1 MIIKLFRMLCECL
14 PLSLSLSLSAAS
26 RLGKTEP
33 FAVSHLKLM
42 KEDGTT
48 IEDNIHELFVFKVS

>member
-1 MIIKLFRMLCECL
+1 MCVCT
-14 PLSLSLSLSAAS
+14 AS
-26 RLGKTEP
+26 RLGKMEP

-48 IEDNIHELFVFKVS
+48 IEDGSHELFVYKVHTYNVPTCIYLQHYL